1 MGHPAVYYVN
11 VCFAWILVLLS
22 IAGYFYVLKKQ
33 GQKWAFW
40 PVFAAA
46 WVMFG
51 ISHTLLLTSTSSDA
65 WYIMLLRVLGYLL
78 VISALSILM
87 VGKKAK

>member
-1 MGHPAVYYVN
+1 MDIPAVYYVN
-11 VCFAWILVLLS
+11 VIFAWILVLLS
-22 IAGYFYVLKKQ
+22 IAGYFVVSRKL
-33 GQKWAFW
+33 GERWAFW

-51 ISHTLLLTSTSSDA
+51 ISHTLLLAGTSSDA

-78 VISALSILM
+78 IVSALSVLM
-87 VGKKAK
+87 LRKKAK

>member
-1 MGHPAVYYVN
+1 MDIPAVYYVN
-11 VCFAWILVLLS
+11 VVFAWILVLLS
-22 IAGYFYVLKKQ
+22 IAGYFIVSKKL
-33 GQKWAFW
+33 GERWTFW

-51 ISHTLLLTSTSSDA
+51 ISHTLLLTGTSSDA

-78 VISALSILM
+78 VISALLVLM
-87 VGKKAK
+87 IGKKAK

>member
-1 MGHPAVYYVN
+1 MDIPAVYYVN
-11 VCFAWILVLLS
+11 VIFAWILVLLS
-22 IAGYFYVLKKQ
+22 IAGYFVVSRKL
-33 GQKWAFW
+33 GERWAFW

-51 ISHTLLLTSTSSDA
+51 ISHTLLLAGTSSDA

-78 VISALSILM
+78 IVSALSVLM
-87 VGKKAK
+87 LGKKAK